1 MITEGPEIINN
12 GNFHYTRG
20 QRSDYGGAL
29 AHELIAAK
37 NAFNT
42 SFFGPLQAPVKKWGH
57 QSGN

>member
-42 SFFGPLQAPVKKWGH
+42 SFWDLTSTGEKWGH